1 MIPEPGRALTD
12 LAMRLLLT
20 IAPQTANT
28 FAAADSLLVGQLML
42 TLSQEF
48 ERAIATRMQDIDELR
63 ELLAHAPVSHASS
76 LPARAQFA
84 TATPA
89 SLHLRDVNQL
99 HDEGMRLL
107 IELHSEVELTDADL
121 NLRIWHFLRAH
132 SERHKF
138 D

>member
-12 LAMRLLLT
+12 LATRLLLT

-28 FAAADSLLVGQLML
+28 FAAADSMLVGQLML

-63 ELLAHAPVSHASS
+63 ELF
-76 LPARAQFA
+76 ARAPAHTARSSFA
-84 TATPA
+84 TASPA
-89 SLHLRDVNQL
+89 SLHLRDVNRL
-99 HDEGMRLL
+99 HDEGMHLL
-107 IELHSEVELTDADL
+107 IELHADVELTNTDL
-121 NLRIWHFLRAH
+121 DLRIWQFLRAH

>member
-20 IAPQTANT
+20 IAPQTSNT
-28 FAAADSLLVGQLML
+28 FAAADSSLVGQLML
-42 TLSQEF
+42 TMAQEF

-63 ELLAHAPVSHASS
+63 DLFASAAPNAERDAFQSA
-76 LPARAQFA
+76 A
-84 TATPA
+84 PA
-89 SLHLRDVNQL
+89 SLHLRDVNRL

-107 IELHSEVELTDADL
+107 IELHTDIELSDPAL
-121 NLRIWHFLRAH
+121 NGRIWNFLRAH

>member
-1 MIPEPGRALTD
+1 MIPEPGRALSD

-28 FAAADSLLVGQLML
+28 FAAADSMLVGQLML

-63 ELLAHAPVSHASS
+63 ELFTHAPPLA
-76 LPARAQFA
+76 ARSRFA

-89 SLHLRDVNQL
+89 SLHLRDVNHL

-107 IELHSEVELTDADL
+107 IELHAETELTDPNL
-121 NLRIWHFLRAH
+121 NLRIWEFLRAH

-138 D
+138 N

>member
-28 FAAADSLLVGQLML
+28 FAAADSMLVGQLLL

-48 ERAIATRMQDIDELR
+48 ECAVATRMQDIDELR
-63 ELLAHAPVSHASS
+63 DLFAHAPAHPERLRFAS
-76 LPARAQFA
+76 
-84 TATPA
+84 ATPA
-89 SLHLRDVNQL
+89 SLHLRDVNRL
-99 HDEGMRLL
+99 HDDGMRLL
-107 IELHSEVELTDADL
+107 IELHTEVEQTNADL
-121 NLRIWHFLRAH
+121 DLRIWQFLRAH

-138 D
+138 N